1 MSNFLISREYY
12 SVKEN
17 ALAPCEEILIGEL
30 EGLLQNVDAQ
40 SAIKGRSVSL
50 KKAIAESITNAGRPA
65 SSRIRKLEK
74 TSAFHENRL
83 GNAGALFELDLQS
96 DCDKSCGKL
105 HRINAVICLNN
116 REAVGSNFLKLELAA
131 QELIRYTNGQALT
144 DENVLGIL
152 VSFNKKV
159 LTLGGWDP
167 AYANSTDYT
176 FAFTFAYSSMLRSRI
191 LAIKLDII

>member
-1 MSNFLISREYY
+1 MSSFLVTREYY
-12 SVKEN
+12 SAKEN
-17 ALAPCEEILIGEL
+17 MLAQCEELLISEL
-30 EGLLQNVDAQ
+30 VGLLQSFDPQ

-50 KKAIAESITNAGRPA
+50 KKVIADAISAEGRPA
-65 SSRIRKLEK
+65 SARIRKLQK

-96 DCDKSCGKL
+96 ECDKSCGQV
-105 HRINAVICLNN
+105 HRINAVLCLNN
-116 REAVGSNFLKLELAA
+116 RETVGSNFLKLELAA
-131 QELIRYTNGQALT
+131 QELIRHNNGQALS

-152 VSFNKKV
+152 VTLNKKV

-176 FAFTFAYSSMLRSRI
+176 FAYSFAYSSMLRSRV

>member
-1 MSNFLISREYY
+1 MTGFLITREHY
-12 SVKEN
+12 SAKEN
-17 ALAPCEEILIGEL
+17 TLAPCEEMLISEL
-30 EGLLQNVDAQ
+30 EGLLQNVDAR

-50 KKAIAESITNAGRPA
+50 KKAIAESISNSDRPA

-96 DCDKSCGKL
+96 ECDKSCGHF
-105 HRINAVICLNN
+105 HRVNAVLCLNN

-131 QELIRYTNGQALT
+131 QELIRYNNGQALT
-144 DENVLGIL
+144 DENVLGVL
-152 VSFNKKV
+152 VSLNKKV

-176 FAFTFAYSSMLRSRI
+176 FAFSFAYSSMLRSRI
-191 LAIKLDII
+191 LALKLDII